1 MTPNPIHKVLS
12 TMRLH
17 RVQCL
22 LMGGQAC
29 VLYGAAEF
37 SRATDLA
44 LLSEAENLTRL
55 QPTNQSWLH
64 SLTWRRSANASW
76 IAFTGFLSSRSGND
90 SVTPEAVFAT
100 EICDGR
106 SRGALFLHRP

>member
-55 QPTNQSWLH
+55 RPTNPSWLH

-90 SVTPEAVFAT
+90 SVTPEVVFAT
-100 EICDGR
+100 EICDGT
-106 SRGALFLHRP
+106 GLD